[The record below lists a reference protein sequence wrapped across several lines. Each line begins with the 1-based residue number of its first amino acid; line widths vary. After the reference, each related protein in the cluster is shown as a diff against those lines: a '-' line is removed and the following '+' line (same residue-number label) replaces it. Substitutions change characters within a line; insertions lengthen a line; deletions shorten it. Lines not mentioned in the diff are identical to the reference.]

1 MVNEEEEKRN
11 KSIFDQVNAFF
22 SFLFFFFSKVDLF
35 FLSSM
40 RRLMQKMTLRHLSNW
55 RHFLLG
61 NHKKRFARPNND
73 CDHWEKKRK
82 KRRRNSSTSM
92 IISSTLSNRIQD
104 ETMTKM
110 IIILL
115 EESLDIESNDWVDT
129 RSRMMRRR
137 KRHRQAIVVKRRSKI
152 ITTTWNEVFVF
163 FE

>member
-73 CDHWEKKRK
+73 CDHWEKKKEEEEEKQQHIDDHFIDAFESYSRWNNDENDHHLTRRITRHWI
-82 KRRRNSSTSM
+82 KR
-92 IISSTLSNRIQD
+92 LSWYSI
-104 ETMTKM
+104 
-110 IIILL
+110 
-115 EESLDIESNDWVDT
+115 
-129 RSRMMRRR
+129 
-137 KRHRQAIVVKRRSKI
+137 
-152 ITTTWNEVFVF
+152 
-163 FE
+163 